1 MVLFAYHNQSA
12 YNKLM
17 FIFAAKDFNQAY
29 KRLKYLQQFGAYRER
44 QADHITGTEK
54 DLNDKTAQLDKN
66 KICVLRPA
74 ASGQVG
80 IFERR

>member
-29 KRLKYLQQFGAYRER
+29 KRLKYLQQFATYRER
-44 QADHITGTEK
+44 QAGYIEGTQKE
-54 DLNDKTAQLDKN
+54 LNGKIVQLDKTKEEKN
-66 KICVLRPA
+66 TLLVDQQK
-74 ASGQVG
+74 
-80 IFERR
+80 EK